1 MDSCGAS
8 RVDRVRRGT
17 AEIGPFCL
25 VMYDGQGKRPSISP
39 SQAKKGVSAQLILVG
54 RTAFTSFLADE
65 ALTRGAA
72 IAFYAVTSI
81 APVLLIVIALAG
93 LFFGREAA
101 SNAIVAQLSS
111 IMGHDSAKL
120 LQDAVNNASTPSHGV
135 LASMVGVATLLV
147 TASGVFS
154 EMQSALNVI
163 WKTEAHVGT
172 ISRLLRARTA
182 SLGLVAALGF
192 LLMVSLVVSTAIT
205 ALADY
210 LDNAVP
216 FGHAIIGILNIIIS
230 YVLIA
235 LMFAAIYKILPD
247 RHLEWRNVILGGMIT
262 AFLFTL
268 GKFLI
273 SFYLGSS
280 AVGSTYGAAG
290 ALVIILLWI
299 YYSAQLFL
307 LGAKFT
313 KAHAYHYH
321 GYRPSASVSQASL

>member
-1 MDSCGAS
+1 MSPALPQS
-8 RVDRVRRGT
+8 KK
-17 AEIGPFCL
+17 GPFAKL
-25 VMYDGQGKRPSISP
+25 IS
-39 SQAKKGVSAQLILVG
+39 VG

-81 APVLLIVIALAG
+81 APVLLIVIAIAG

-111 IMGHDSAKL
+111 LMGRDSATL
-120 LQDAVNNASTPSHGV
+120 LQDAVNNASTPTQG
-135 LASMVGVATLLV
+135 LIASVVGVTTLLV

-163 WKTEAHVGT
+163 WKTEAHAGT
-172 ISRLLRARTA
+172 ISRLVRARTA

-192 LLMVSLVVSTAIT
+192 LLLVSLVVSTAIT

-210 LDNAVP
+210 LDRAVP
-216 FGHAIIGILNIIIS
+216 FGHAIVALINVIVS
-230 YVLIA
+230 YVLVA
-235 LMFAAIYKILPD
+235 FMFAAIYKILPD

-262 AFLFTL
+262 AFLFNI

-273 SFYLGSS
+273 SFYLGTS
-280 AVGSTYGAAG
+280 AIGSTYGAAG
-290 ALVIILLWI
+290 SLVIILLWI

-307 LGAKFT
+307 LGAEFT

-321 GYRPSASVSQASL
+321 GYRPPAVVSQTSL